1 MSSIENFEP
10 NKKKESILPSVR
22 GRLQRDADLSRRVWL
37 KCGGTAAL
45 LFEPADEADLLSFV
59 QDSSVRNGV
68 SRDGR
73 YRALGA
79 GSNVLIADAGVSGI
93 VVALSQLSRLRLHED
108 DTIEVGAGVSLGALA
123 RFAQREGRG
132 GLAFFV
138 SIPGTVG
145 GAVKMNAGAEGGETK
160 DVLVEARVLD
170 TRTASKPAVRTIAC
184 EDLEFRY
191 RGSNI
196 EEGMIV
202 LSARFRTQAGNREEI
217 AELMKSLK
225 EKRQLTQPIHE
236 KTGGSTFKNPDGHK
250 AWQLIEQAGMRG
262 ARYGGAMVSKKH
274 CNFLINKGSAQ
285 GSKTK
290 ASDFLALGE
299 RVRGAVFEK
308 SGIRLEWEIVKMG
321 FDANPQ
327 NEQNEEN
334 EENNV

>member
-1 MSSIENFEP
+1 MSSIENFETT
-10 NKKKESILPSVR
+10 KESNLPSVR

-37 KCGGTAAL
+37 KCGGAAAL

-59 QDSSVRNGV
+59 QEAGV
-68 SRDGR
+68 AKNVCGDGR

-79 GSNVLIADAGVSGI
+79 GSNVLIADAGVDGI
-93 VVALSQLSRLRLHED
+93 VVALSHLSRLRLLED
-108 DTIEVGAGVSLGALA
+108 GTIEAGAGVSLGALA
-123 RFAQREGRG
+123 RFAEREGRS

-145 GAVKMNAGAEGGETK
+145 GAVRMNAGAEGSETK
-160 DVLVEARVLD
+160 EVLREARVLD
-170 TRTASKPAVRTIAC
+170 TRAKPAVSTIAC
-184 EDLEFRY
+184 DDLGFRY

-196 EEGMIV
+196 EEGLIV

-217 AELMKSLK
+217 TELMKSLK

-290 ASDFLALGE
+290 SSDFLALGE
-299 RVRGAVFEK
+299 RVRGAVFET
-308 SGIRLEWEIVKMG
+308 SGIRLEWEIVRMG
-321 FDANPQ
+321 FDASND
-327 NEQNEEN
+327 
-334 EENNV
+334 NV

>member
-1 MSSIENFEP
+1 MSNTENFES
-10 NKKKESILPSVR
+10 NLPSVR

-37 KCGGTAAL
+37 KCGGAAAL

-59 QDSSVRNGV
+59 QEAGVRNGV

-73 YRALGA
+73 YKALGA
-79 GSNVLIADAGVSGI
+79 GSNVLIADAGVEGI
-93 VVALSQLSRLRLHED
+93 VVALSHLSRLRLLED
-108 DTIEVGAGVSLGALA
+108 GTIEAGAGVSLGALA
-123 RFAQREGRG
+123 RFAEREGRS

-145 GAVKMNAGAEGGETK
+145 GAVRMNAGAEGSETK
-160 DVLVEARVLD
+160 EVLREARVLD
-170 TRTASKPAVRTIAC
+170 TRAKPAVSTLVSTIAC
-184 EDLEFRY
+184 EDLGFRY

-196 EEGMIV
+196 EEGLIV

-299 RVRGAVFEK
+299 RVRGAVFET
-308 SGIRLEWEIVKMG
+308 SGIRLEWEIVRMG
-321 FDANPQ
+321 FDASND
-327 NEQNEEN
+327 
-334 EENNV
+334 NV